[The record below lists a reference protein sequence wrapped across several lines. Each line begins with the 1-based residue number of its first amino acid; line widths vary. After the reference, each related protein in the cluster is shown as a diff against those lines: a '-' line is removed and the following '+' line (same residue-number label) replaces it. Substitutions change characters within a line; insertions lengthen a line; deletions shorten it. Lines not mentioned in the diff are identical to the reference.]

1 MATKSLIISRIYR
14 PGICHPSLSVLVRLL
29 SSGSAYGRSLMFLHL
44 QEDAD
49 PYFCWEILL
58 NRNVT
63 FL

>member
-1 MATKSLIISRIYR
+1 MATK
-14 PGICHPSLSVLVRLL
+14 PGICYPNLSFSVRLL

-49 PYFCWEILL
+49 PYFCWENLL

-63 FL
+63 F